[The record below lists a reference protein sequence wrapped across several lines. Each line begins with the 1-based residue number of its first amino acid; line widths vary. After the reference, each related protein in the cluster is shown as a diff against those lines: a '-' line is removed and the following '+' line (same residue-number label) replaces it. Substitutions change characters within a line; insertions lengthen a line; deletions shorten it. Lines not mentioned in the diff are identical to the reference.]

1 MTVFTRSMLLFLIIS
16 PCICLLLYTFL
27 LWHAMYRADYTV
39 ARCPSACLCVTRQ
52 YSVETA
58 KHIIRLFSSS
68 GSDTILVFC
77 IKWYDNI
84 PMVPPPHPQR
94 ECQMQEWHEKIAIF
108 SQHLTSS
115 QK

>member
-77 IKWYDNI
+77 IKGSADI
-84 PMVPPPHPQR
+84 PTGTP
-94 ECQMQEWHEKIAIF
+94 
-108 SQHLTSS
+108 
-115 QK
+115 

>member
-58 KHIIRLFSSS
+58 KHIIRLFHRRV
-68 GSDTILVFC
+68 DTRFGVAAFRRRSPNADAEGLGVVQGC
-77 IKWYDNI
+77 
-84 PMVPPPHPQR
+84 
-94 ECQMQEWHEKIAIF
+94 
-108 SQHLTSS
+108 
-115 QK
+115 